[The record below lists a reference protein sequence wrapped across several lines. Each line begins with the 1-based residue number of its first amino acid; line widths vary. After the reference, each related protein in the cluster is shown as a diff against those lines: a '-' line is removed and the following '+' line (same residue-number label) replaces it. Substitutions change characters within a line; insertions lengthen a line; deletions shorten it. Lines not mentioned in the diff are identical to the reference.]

1 MRGEGDMEDEGGE
14 GDERDEEDEGDEED
28 ERDEEEEWWSCQ
40 RSFNL
45 LLGQHYIT
53 VTRPPNKKTKVDVG

>member
-14 GDERDEEDEGDEED
+14 GDERDEEDEE
-28 ERDEEEEWWSCQ
+28 DEEEEWWSCQ

-53 VTRPPNKKTKVDVG
+53 VTRPPNKKTKGDEG